1 MIDISHQG
9 MRVALDPGTFKC
21 GWAIECQPQHSPLI
35 GLVHIDNLETFLRQV
50 SRFFAARQVV
60 IGGGT
65 GSRPVTEL
73 ARQVFAP
80 ATVAVVDES
89 GSTEEALELYLRHRG
104 TTRPGRFIRLLGHYA
119 LKPPMDGYAA
129 WVLLRRSAAPE
140 EGYAETGLP

>member
-1 MIDISHQG
+1 

-21 GWAIECQPQHSPLI
+21 GWAVQCHHWHSPLI
-35 GLVHIDNLETFLRQV
+35 GVVHIDSLETFLRQV

-65 GSRPVTEL
+65 GSQPVVEL

-80 ATVAVVDES
+80 TTVTVVDES

-104 TTRPGRFIRLLGHYA
+104 KSRPGRFVRLLGHYVFG
-119 LKPPMDGYAA
+119 PPMDGYAA